1 MRSGASAAVL
11 VWFAASCVILRHV
24 KAQASFANVTLR
36 ANNGDLSVVVYL
48 PQGLKPGEPTYYQST
63 RFDWSSMIGHIT
75 RTSTDWQGNR
85 ETHTLYGIR
94 NWRVPHD
101 PYWPESGVGLASEF
115 GVGDD
120 GSFCNFFCGWN
131 HVNEVTNGVLG
142 YREAKVGESFL
153 KIGVGELIKGSCS
166 SCDSAEDYKFN
177 SPYQFA
183 TPPVWTLEDP
193 GNGKSVT
200 LRHEA
205 VLREHGY
212 QLIKDVTLHDDQLLV
227 KTTLRNIGRVPFAT
241 AWYSHHFFTC
251 DSHPVGSGYQV
262 DVDLTAT
269 DGKYE
274 EPGTW
279 SWATP
284 LRDYAKIDAKKD
296 SVSIEMQRGVESN
309 VRIKAEFV
317 KDDHSNGGF
326 TLKACHTSIHETIPE
341 VAKSSSAIS
350 MYAYNL
356 YIESGTFSPEPQF
369 YFHLMPGQSTS
380 WTQQLDFQDYLP
392 PSPSSRLF
400 SLQQYINPMVH
411 SFRSHPI
418 QLSTIS
424 ILIGAVLS
432 ALLVRREARRRRSA
446 YNPIPDLD
454 DELEASHDSKQ
465 DSSVQ
470 DPLTISPLFVNM

>member
-1 MRSGASAAVL
+1 MRRGCPVAVL
-11 VWFAASCVILRHV
+11 LCLAVGVVTIHHV
-24 KAQASFANVTLR
+24 HAQATFANVTLR
-36 ANNGDLSVVVYL
+36 ANGGDLEAVVYL

-75 RTSTDWQGNR
+75 RTSTDWQGNK

-101 PYWPESGVGLASEF
+101 PYWPESGMGLASEF

-142 YREAKVGESFL
+142 YRDAKIGESFL

-177 SPYQFA
+177 ITCQDNLEKYRKGAFCHSMVF
-183 TPPVWTLEDP
+183 TPL
-193 GNGKSVT
+193 
-200 LRHEA
+200 
-205 VLREHGY
+205 
-212 QLIKDVTLHDDQLLV
+212 
-227 KTTLRNIGRVPFAT
+227 
-241 AWYSHHFFTC
+241 FTC
-251 DSHPVGSGYQV
+251 DSHPVGSGYEV
-262 DVDLTAT
+262 DVDLAAT
-269 DGKYE
+269 DGEYE

-284 LRDYAKIDAKKD
+284 LQDYAEIDATKD
-296 SVSIEMQRGVESN
+296 TVSIRMQRGVESN

-317 KDDHSNGGF
+317 KDDHSRGGF

-341 VAKSSSAIS
+341 VSKSSSGIS

-356 YIESGTFSPEPQF
+356 YVESGTFSPEPQI
-369 YFHLMPGQSTS
+369 YIHLMPGQSTS

-392 PSPSSRLF
+392 PSPSSRF
-400 SLQQYINPMVH
+400 YSLQQNINPMMH
-411 SFRSHPI
+411 SFHPPPI
-418 QLSTIS
+418 PMAVVS
-424 ILIGAVLS
+424 ILAGAVLG
-432 ALLVRREARRRRSA
+432 AFLMLRMTKRSRGS
-446 YNPIPDLD
+446 YNLIPDC
-454 DELEASHDSKQ
+454 
-465 DSSVQ
+465 
-470 DPLTISPLFVNM
+470 DPLVNPHADIQDNNVCGFPRDLLCKD

>member
-1 MRSGASAAVL
+1 MRRSSTSRPAAATVL
-11 VWFAASCVILRHV
+11 TCFAVVFMIAHQQQVH
-24 KAQASFANVTLR
+24 AQASFANVTLR
-36 ANNGDLSVVVYL
+36 SDNGDLSIVVYL
-48 PQGLKPGEPTYYQST
+48 PHGLKPGEPTYYQST
-63 RFDWSSMIGHIT
+63 RFDWSSMIGDIT
-75 RTSTDWQGNR
+75 RTSTAWNGDK
-85 ETHTLYGIR
+85 ETHVLYGKR

-101 PYWPESGVGLASEF
+101 PHWPESGMGLASEF

-142 YREAKVGESFL
+142 YQEAKVGESFL

-177 SPYQFA
+177 SPYKFA

-193 GNGKSVT
+193 GDGKTVT

-205 VLREHGY
+205 YMREHGY
-212 QLIKDVTLHDDQLLV
+212 QMKKDIMLHDDQLLV
-227 KTTLRNIGRVPFAT
+227 KTTLRNVGRVPFAT

-262 DVDLTAT
+262 DVDLAAT

-279 SWATP
+279 FWATP
-284 LRDYAKIDAKKD
+284 LQNYAKVEAEKN
-296 SVSIEMQRGVESN
+296 SVSIQMQRGVESD

-317 KDDHSNGGF
+317 KDTHSHGGF

-341 VAKSSSAIS
+341 VARSSTSGIS

-356 YIESGTFSPEPQF
+356 YIESGTMSPEPQI
-369 YFHLMPGQSTS
+369 YFHLMPGESTS

-392 PSPSSRLF
+392 PSPSSRWWY
-400 SLQQYINPMVH
+400 LQQSIIKPTVH
-411 SFRSHPI
+411 SVRSHPMVM
-418 QLSTIS
+418 
-424 ILIGAVLS
+424 GVLPVFVA
-432 ALLVRREARRRRSA
+432 ALLALFLLSKVDMRGRRS
-446 YNPIPDLD
+446 YTVIPDHD
-454 DELEASHDSKQ
+454 DHEMPSEAMES
-465 DSSVQ
+465 
-470 DPLTISPLFVNM
+470 

>member
-1 MRSGASAAVL
+1 MRRGCPVAVL
-11 VWFAASCVILRHV
+11 LCLAVGVVTIHHV
-24 KAQASFANVTLR
+24 HAQATFANVTLR
-36 ANNGDLSVVVYL
+36 ANGGDLEAVVYL

-75 RTSTDWQGNR
+75 RTSTDWQGNK

-101 PYWPESGVGLASEF
+101 PYWPESGMGLASEF

-142 YREAKVGESFL
+142 YRDAKIGESFL

-183 TPPVWTLEDP
+183 TPPVWTLDDP
-193 GNGKSVT
+193 GDGRSIT
-200 LRHEA
+200 LNHEA

-212 QLIKDVTLHDDQLLV
+212 QLKKEITLHDDQLLV

-251 DSHPVGSGYQV
+251 DSHPVGSGYEV
-262 DVDLTAT
+262 DVDLAAT
-269 DGKYE
+269 DGEYE

-284 LRDYAKIDAKKD
+284 LQDYAEIDATKD
-296 SVSIEMQRGVESN
+296 TVSIRMQRGVESN

-317 KDDHSNGGF
+317 KDDHSRGGF

-341 VAKSSSAIS
+341 VSKSSSGIS

-356 YIESGTFSPEPQF
+356 YVESGTFSPEPQI
-369 YFHLMPGQSTS
+369 YIHLMPGQSTS

-392 PSPSSRLF
+392 PSLSSRF
-400 SLQQYINPMVH
+400 YSLQQNINPMMH
-411 SFRSHPI
+411 SFHPPPI
-418 QLSTIS
+418 PMAVIS
-424 ILIGAVLS
+424 ILAGAVLG
-432 ALLVRREARRRRSA
+432 AFVMLRMTNRRRGS
-446 YNPIPDLD
+446 YNLIPDC
-454 DELEASHDSKQ
+454 
-465 DSSVQ
+465 
-470 DPLTISPLFVNM
+470 DPLVNPHADIQDNNVCGFPRDLLCKG